1 MVLRTNMQ
9 ASIILKGEDNCA
21 ESDLAV
27 LCESSLIACIQ
38 QRTIQ
43 FVWRHWGDFKGR
55 IVLAM
60 HNSFSLKQFLIEPWW
75 TNICSNQ
82 CQLQVSSNLSRQN
95 IKTLNYY
102 YYSPQTEA
110 WVAKNG
116 ATCTY
121 NVTLP
126 KTEQME
132 KKVKS
137 SAFFSKS
144 TFRIKGAYK

>member
-1 MVLRTNMQ
+1 MQ
-9 ASIILKGEDNCA
+9 PSIILKGEDNCA

-27 LCESSLIACIQ
+27 LCESSCIQ

-43 FVWRHWGDFKGR
+43 LVWRHWGDFKGR
-55 IVLAM
+55 LVLAM
-60 HNSFSLKQFLIEPWW
+60 HTSFSLKHFLIEPWW

-82 CQLQVSSNLSRQN
+82 FQLQASSNLSRQN

-132 KKVKS
+132 KKSQIKC
-137 SAFFSKS
+137 FFFQVYLPDK
-144 TFRIKGAYK
+144 RCL